1 MGTVPTSQGPH
12 RDPSDSHVLMP
23 EILLP
28 EIHPQEISLNML
40 KTQLPGGSVVKHQ
53 PATAGEAGDVGS
65 IPGLKR
71 SPGGRN
77 GNPLQHP
84 SLGNS
89 MDRGSWRAAVHGVT
103 ESHACSDWS
112 THSTHT
118 TGFRKPP
125 CSRI

>member
-65 IPGLKR
+65 IPGSGR
-71 SPGGRN
+71 SPGV
-77 GNPLQHP
+77 GNANPFQFSCLEIP
-84 SLGNS
+84 
-89 MDRGSWRAAVHGVT
+89 WT
-103 ESHACSDWS
+103 EVPD
-112 THSTHT
+112 
-118 TGFRKPP
+118 GL
-125 CSRI
+125 